1 MCIRD
6 RVRGIPKDRLHSKKA
21 MASGFRTGVRLP
33 SPPPKLTL
41 VEHQGAP
48 SLCFLMVLCW
58 HSRKRR
64 TGLKPA
70 RLFLVSKSSISNPFL
85 SKGKLRV

>member
-1 MCIRD
+1 MPQIREQIAMVHLPPSKTLKYLFH
-6 RVRGIPKDRLHSKKA
+6 VRK
-21 MASGFRTGVRLP
+21 T
-33 SPPPKLTL
+33 KLTL
-41 VEHQGAP
+41 VEHQEAP